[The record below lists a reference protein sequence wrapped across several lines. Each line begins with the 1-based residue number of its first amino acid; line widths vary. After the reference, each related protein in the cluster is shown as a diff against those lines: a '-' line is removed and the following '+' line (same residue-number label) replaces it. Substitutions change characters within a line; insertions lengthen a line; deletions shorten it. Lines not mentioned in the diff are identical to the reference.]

1 MLCKGKILKTCEN
14 RQRGRTI
21 NPFSFSLDADKLFNI
36 SSGQAATPEVA
47 NSLLNAVSKGT
58 ELRDKFIA
66 ECNDNSERFHARIPK
81 NVVLTFASMKKKKKI
96 QIGRKVLEVRL
107 QRDLF
112 GRLLSLSLDA
122 QIDLEKML
130 RFPITPI
137 PLSLCHID
145 GSINKT
151 VKSVLVK
158 VLEQQSEDMEQPPSN
173 MDMVINDG
181 FFLLNTMTDMP
192 RTFGDVS
199 KKLLAVL
206 VKNQGNEIAIVLDRY
221 FTPFIKDYEHTLRNS
236 VNDDKDYHI
245 SGPQQIR

>member
-1 MLCKGKILKTCEN
+1 M
-14 RQRGRTI
+14 
-21 NPFSFSLDADKLFNI
+21 
-36 SSGQAATPEVA
+36 
-47 NSLLNAVSKGT
+47 
-58 ELRDKFIA
+58 
-66 ECNDNSERFHARIPK
+66 
-81 NVVLTFASMKKKKKI
+81 KKKKI

-122 QIDLEKML
+122 QINLEKML
-130 RFPITPI
+130 CFPITPI

-173 MDMVINDG
+173 VDMVIIDG
-181 FFLLNTMTDMP
+181 FFLLNTISDMP

-206 VKNQGNEIAIVLDRY
+206 VKNQRKKNCHS
-221 FTPFIKDYEHTLRNS
+221 F
-236 VNDDKDYHI
+236 
-245 SGPQQIR
+245 

>member
-1 MLCKGKILKTCEN
+1 
-14 RQRGRTI
+14 
-21 NPFSFSLDADKLFNI
+21 
-36 SSGQAATPEVA
+36 
-47 NSLLNAVSKGT
+47 
-58 ELRDKFIA
+58 
-66 ECNDNSERFHARIPK
+66 
-81 NVVLTFASMKKKKKI
+81 
-96 QIGRKVLEVRL
+96 
-107 QRDLF
+107 
-112 GRLLSLSLDA
+112 
-122 QIDLEKML
+122 ML

-173 MDMVINDG
+173 VDMVIIDG

-206 VKNQGNEIAIVLDRY
+206 VKNQGNEIAIVFDRY
-221 FTPFIKDYEHTLRNS
+221 FTPSIKYYEHTLRNS

-245 SGPQQIR
+245 SGPQQIRLVSRLCEGLEKYQVQRSSSQVFH